1 MSEGLWL
8 DADADAAEVGAS
20 RHTHTHTNSKR
31 ERERGVFNSWGVVIK
46 EKPVLALHGAESR
59 WGDGACSA

>member
-20 RHTHTHTNSKR
+20 RHTHTHTLKER
-31 ERERGVFNSWGVVIK
+31 ERERGVFNSWVVIK